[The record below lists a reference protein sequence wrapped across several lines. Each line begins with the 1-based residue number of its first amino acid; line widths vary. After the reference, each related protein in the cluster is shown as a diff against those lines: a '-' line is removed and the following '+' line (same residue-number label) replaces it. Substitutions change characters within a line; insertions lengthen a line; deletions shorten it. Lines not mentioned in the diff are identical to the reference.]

1 MSFLPQQTQVTFAS
15 AACVSVVMLVTAC
28 GSNTSPFVE
37 QREVTAG
44 NLGALSIGMTSDVA
58 LSAARSMGA
67 SLVAPIPCVD
77 FKVSQSNLAEL
88 PTLSSLEGLRV
99 TDYQHF
105 FVDVYFADD
114 KVSRL
119 VGSPGAT
126 TMGLNE
132 GDDLQ
137 TVKAKIASAM
147 QSRSDLVAH
156 AIVDHS
162 RQDVVSLAP
171 NPDNGSKAL
180 LHNCWRFEV
189 SSIKPA
195 GATYD
200 LRFDEGRLTKIVYRR
215 SRLRVE

>member
-1 MSFLPQQTQVTFAS
+1 MAL
-15 AACVSVVMLVTAC
+15 VSVVLLVTAC

-44 NLGALSIGMTSDVA
+44 SLGALSIGMTSDIA

-67 SLVAPIPCVD
+67 SLVAPIPCGD
-77 FKVSQSNLAEL
+77 FRVSQSNLAEL
-88 PTLSSLEGLRV
+88 PPLSSLEGLRV
-99 TDYQHF
+99 TDYQNF

-119 VGSPGAT
+119 VGAPGAT
-126 TMGLNE
+126 TIGLNE

-137 TVKAKIASAM
+137 TARAKITSAM
-147 QSRSDLVAH
+147 QSRNGLVAH
-156 AIVDHS
+156 AIVDHN
-162 RQDVVSLAP
+162 RQDVVSLAS
-171 NPDNGSKAL
+171 NPDSGPKAL

-200 LRFDEGRLTKIVYRR
+200 IWFDEGRLTKIVYRR